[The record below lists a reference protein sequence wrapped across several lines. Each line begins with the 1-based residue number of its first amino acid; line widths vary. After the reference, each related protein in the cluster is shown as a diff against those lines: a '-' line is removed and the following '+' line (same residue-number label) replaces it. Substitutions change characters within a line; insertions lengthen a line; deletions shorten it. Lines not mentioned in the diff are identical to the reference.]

1 MPHYLRDVPPAGVLY
16 VLDEAVRHGFSP
28 GDPDWVNLGQGQP
41 ETGPLPGAP
50 ERITTVELEQGDHE
64 YGPVSGVP
72 ELRAKVAEHYNRL
85 YRRGMAS
92 QYTMENVSITPGG
105 RLALN
110 RVFTA
115 LRDLGIGYR
124 DLDYSFYEDLIGAHL
139 SRLSPVPAATP
150 FTPAAL
156 TELVDRAGIGAFLLS
171 NPCNPTGEVLS
182 GPDLADLVDRA
193 RRGGCALVV
202 DEFYSQFVYQ
212 GGPVSVAAHVTDVDA
227 DDVLV
232 IDGLTKGFRYPGW
245 RLGWVLGP
253 RAAIKV
259 LDRAGGGLDGGCS
272 RITQRAAL
280 TALDPA
286 YADQETAATRA
297 AFAAKRDLM
306 VEGLRALGIR
316 VDLPPAGGFYVWGSV
331 ADLPEPLN
339 DATGFFTAAMGQRVI
354 TVPGHLFD
362 VDPGRR
368 RRGERRHASWVRFSY
383 GPSTNVLV
391 EGLARLGALIG

>member
-16 VLDEAVRHGFSP
+16 VVHEALRRGFTP

-50 ERITTVELEQGDHE
+50 ERITTVELAPDDHG
-64 YGPVSGVP
+64 YGPVNGVP
-72 ELRAKVAEHYNRL
+72 ELRTAIAEHYNRL
-85 YRRGMAS
+85 YRKGKS
-92 QYTMENVSITPGG
+92 PYTAANVSVTPGG

-115 LRDLGIGYR
+115 LGDLAIGYR

-139 SRLSPVPAATP
+139 SRLSPVPAGVP

-171 NPCNPTGEVLS
+171 NPCNPTGSVLA
-182 GPDLADLVDRA
+182 GAHLADLVDRA
-193 RRGGCALVV
+193 RAGGCALVV
-202 DEFYSQFVYQ
+202 DEFYSQFVYD
-212 GGPVSVAAHVTDVDA
+212 GGPVSAAAHVADVDA
-227 DDVLV
+227 DDVLI

-253 RAAIKV
+253 RAAIEV
-259 LDRAGGGLDGGCS
+259 LDRSGGGLDGGPS
-272 RITQRAAL
+272 RVTQRAAL
-280 TALDPA
+280 AALDPS
-286 YADQETAATRA
+286 YADRETAATRA
-297 AFAAKRDLM
+297 AFAGKRDLM
-306 VEGLRALGIR
+306 VDGLRALGIR
-316 VDLPPAGGFYVWGSV
+316 VDTPPAGAFYVWGDV
-331 ADLPEPLN
+331 ADLPAPLN
-339 DATGFFTAAMGQRVI
+339 DADGFFEAALRQRVI

-368 RRGERRHASWVRFSY
+368 RRGGRRHTEFVRFSY
-383 GPSTNVLV
+383 GPSADVLA
-391 EGLARLGALIG
+391 EGLARLGKLLG